1 MTTGRPQR
9 PRLTLP
15 PSRRLSRDRDYQAV
29 FDFALRKSLGPLTLF
44 ARPNGLAHPRL
55 GLSVSRRVGIAVR
68 RNAIKR
74 RLREAF
80 RHLQH
85 ELPRTAD
92 GDSYD
97 LILSVRAHDPL
108 PAPEYRRILTTLT
121 ERAHREA
128 ERRTRRDDGGGDE
141 P

>member
-1 MTTGRPQR
+1 MTTGRPQC

-29 FDFALRKSLGPLTLF
+29 FDFALRKSIGPLTLF
-44 ARPNGLAHPRL
+44 ARPNALDHPRL

-74 RLREAF
+74 RIREAF

-85 ELPRTAD
+85 DLPRAAD
-92 GDSYD
+92 GSSYD
-97 LILSVRAHDPL
+97 FILSARAHDPL
-108 PAPEYRRILTTLT
+108 PAPEYRRILATLA

-128 ERRTRRDDGGGDE
+128 ERRTRRADDGDDL
-141 P
+141 

>member
-1 MTTGRPQR
+1 MTTGRPPR

-29 FDFALRKSLGPLTLF
+29 FDCGLRKSLGPLTLF

-80 RHLQH
+80 RHVQH
-85 ELPRTAD
+85 DLPRAAD
-92 GDSYD
+92 GNSYD

-108 PAPEYRRILTTLT
+108 PAPEYRRVLLTLA
-121 ERAHREA
+121 ERAHREV
-128 ERRTRRDDGGGDE
+128 ERRARRSEDGGGA
-141 P
+141 

>member
-1 MTTGRPQR
+1 MTTGRPPR

-29 FDFALRKSLGPLTLF
+29 FDCGLRKSLGPLTLF
-44 ARPNGLAHPRL
+44 VRPNGLAHPRL

-80 RHLQH
+80 RHVQH
-85 ELPRTAD
+85 DLPRAAD
-92 GDSYD
+92 GNSYD

-108 PAPEYRRILTTLT
+108 PAPEYRRVLLTLA
-121 ERAHREA
+121 ERAHREV
-128 ERRTRRDDGGGDE
+128 ERRARRSEDGGGA
-141 P
+141 